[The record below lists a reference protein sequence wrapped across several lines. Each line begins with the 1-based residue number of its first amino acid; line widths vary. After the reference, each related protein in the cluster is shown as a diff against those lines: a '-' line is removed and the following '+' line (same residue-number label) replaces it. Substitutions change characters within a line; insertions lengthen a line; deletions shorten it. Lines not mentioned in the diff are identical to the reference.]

1 MKFNYSYEKKKFDT
15 EWEKLEIEYRQA
27 GMTEKAIMEI
37 RNFDWN
43 LFKLRR
49 TEALHTQEFLE
60 ENNAQENGDGSH
72 EIMLLH
78 KFSDKFLTV
87 EDDLDY
93 HSRYWWI
100 EELDTPHL
108 IAKIKSLSV
117 EELEILDLKV
127 FRGLSLKEIANFKG
141 IPYRTIKYKFAKI
154 KKLLK

>member
-15 EWEKLEIEYRQA
+15 EWEKLEIEYRKS

-43 LFKLRR
+43 LFKLQR

-60 ENNAQENGDGSH
+60 ENNAQEIGDGSH

-78 KFSDKFLTV
+78 KFGDKFLTV

-93 HSRYWWI
+93 HSR
-100 EELDTPHL
+100 
-108 IAKIKSLSV
+108 
-117 EELEILDLKV
+117 
-127 FRGLSLKEIANFKG
+127 
-141 IPYRTIKYKFAKI
+141 
-154 KKLLK
+154 